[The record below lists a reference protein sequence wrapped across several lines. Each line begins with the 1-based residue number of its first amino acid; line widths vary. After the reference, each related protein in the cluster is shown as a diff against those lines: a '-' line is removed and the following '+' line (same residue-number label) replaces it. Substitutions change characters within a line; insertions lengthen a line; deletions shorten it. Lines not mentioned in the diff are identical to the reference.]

1 MDLFPFL
8 FSFFLLD
15 GRRNFSEVG
24 LGSSKRPRTGRVAEE
39 RTSSMGRPRSPPAR
53 GAPGEASWL
62 GPSPVQTEGPPPPA
76 PRVKIQ
82 PRPEGEEPSRTP
94 LHPAPA
100 AHLRR
105 LVVFLFLLL
114 KKQQHL
120 GTEGTCQCPG
130 PDGIRGHKAFGG
142 LEGPARGRVAPAHG
156 LGRVQSAAMATA
168 SDAHRGGTGP
178 GTQ

>member
-1 MDLFPFL
+1 MDLLPFL

-39 RTSSMGRPRSPPAR
+39 RTSSLGRPRSPPVR

-62 GPSPVQTEGPPPPA
+62 GPSPVRTEGPPPPA

-120 GTEGTCQCPG
+120 GTEGTRQCLG
-130 PDGIRGHKAFGG
+130 PDGISTPTGDQGTPS
-142 LEGPARGRVAPAHG
+142 LWQPAEPH
-156 LGRVQSAAMATA
+156 LGQSCPSTWP
-168 SDAHRGGTGP
+168 GP
-178 GTQ
+178 GAERSDGHSK